1 MIKINLKQ
9 IRRKKPKATRAGG
22 DGQRSGSAHRLS
34 RPVFSSFL
42 SPTLPH
48 PGGGGGGDVV
58 VLQVALGRWRPSAFY
73 YLVLSSFS
81 SSMSLRDALT
91 LLETSFPWEKRRWRS
106 LKVRLSGLP
115 LGIEFSC
122 SWLQNAQVDSDYWIQ
137 SIEHEKSHN
146 YKGLGRADGIFCK
159 SFVFVLCKGRTR
171 YWKSSFRAK
180 FRFPRKQNFDVR
192 ANNYP
197 PYLFQILSR

>member
-9 IRRKKPKATRAGG
+9 IRGNKSKQHELEETVSVRVASIA
-22 DGQRSGSAHRLS
+22 S
-34 RPVFSSFL
+34 RDPFSLLF
-42 SPTLPH
+42 PTLPH
-48 PGGGGGGDVV
+48 PGGGGDV
-58 VLQVALGRWRPSAFY
+58 VLQVAPGRWTPPAFH

-122 SWLQNAQVDSDYWIQ
+122 SWLQNAEDDSEASYWIQ
-137 SIEHEKSHN
+137 S
-146 YKGLGRADGIFCK
+146 
-159 SFVFVLCKGRTR
+159 
-171 YWKSSFRAK
+171 
-180 FRFPRKQNFDVR
+180 
-192 ANNYP
+192 
-197 PYLFQILSR
+197 